1 MASKYPRPLDIRNLI
16 TASLL
21 LVTVG
26 GCSNSINATP
36 DEVVAAS
43 GTLLYHGN
51 PVAEAQLTF
60 WNDDLPEPAF
70 ALTDALGKFKCMTN
84 ETADGMPPG
93 EYLVTVKSA
102 GNRIPEKYA
111 RVESSTLH
119 VTVTEESANELSL
132 QLED

>member
-1 MASKYPRPLDIRNLI
+1 MNSNYPKSLDVRILMAAI
-16 TASLL
+16 LL
-21 LVTVG
+21 LAVA
-26 GCSNSINATP
+26 GCSNSINTTP

-43 GTLLYHGN
+43 GTLLYRGN

-60 WNDDLPEPAF
+60 WSDELSEPAF

-93 EYLVTVKSA
+93 DYLVTVKSA
-102 GNRIPEKYA
+102 GSQIPEKYA

-132 QLED
+132 KLED